1 MPKRNRPFVAL
12 ECTSC
17 HNRNYTTN
25 RNPKN
30 TTERLLLKK
39 FCKHEHKVL
48 EHKESK

>member
-25 RNPKN
+25 KNPKN
-30 TTERLLLKK
+30 TTDRLELSK
-39 FCKHEHKVL
+39 FCKHEQKVL
-48 EHKESK
+48 VHKESK

>member
-12 ECTSC
+12 ECTNC

-30 TTERLLLKK
+30 TTERLELLK
-39 FCKHEHKVL
+39 FCKHERTRQL
-48 EHKESK
+48 HKETK